1 MHLSMQLKRL
11 PEAEKNGIACLSSV
25 YNFAISYLNHT
36 MNPMKNAKLFCHQ
49 IGPEWLRPS
58 AGGGSVAPILRLVA
72 RWARWVVCWKTALLR
87 WNLGCAPVL
96 VLLKLGRCDKFMNQ
110 RRRLMWTAVVRIVH
124 DQETFIH
131 PITHMMPK
139 DQEPR
144 FTIFLWVKPGRKLKT
159 KRNQTAYCS
168 CCPASKPFGFH
179 GLFPGELR

>member
-1 MHLSMQLKRL
+1 MS
-11 PEAEKNGIACLSSV
+11 
-25 YNFAISYLNHT
+25 
-36 MNPMKNAKLFCHQ
+36 
-49 IGPEWLRPS
+49 
-58 AGGGSVAPILRLVA
+58 
-72 RWARWVVCWKTALLR
+72 
-87 WNLGCAPVL
+87 
-96 VLLKLGRCDKFMNQ
+96 
-110 RRRLMWTAVVRIVH
+110 TAVVRIVH